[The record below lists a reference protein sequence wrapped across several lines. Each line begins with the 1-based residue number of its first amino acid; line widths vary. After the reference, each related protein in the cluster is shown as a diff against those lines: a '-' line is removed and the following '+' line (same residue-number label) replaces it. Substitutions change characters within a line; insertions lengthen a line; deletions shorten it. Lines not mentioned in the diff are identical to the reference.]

1 MTGGPYRRASREFLR
16 TSKISIFWKENEK
29 GRTRTNK
36 MGKRTAKYFNIAQV
50 KKMAAEY
57 GVADNAL
64 FVQTLKNYET
74 VQKAI
79 EITNAIL
86 ESEDMTI
93 SKEYVKGRENLYMH
107 PAIKELPRQIE
118 AANKTV
124 DKLLDIIEKLGK
136 KSSTGDELLDYI
148 RK

>member
-1 MTGGPYRRASREFLR
+1 MAK
-16 TSKISIFWKENEK
+16 SK
-29 GRTRTNK
+29 
-36 MGKRTAKYFNIAQV
+36 AKYFDVKQV
-50 KKMAAEY
+50 IQMAADY
-57 GVADNAL
+57 GVADNPL

-74 VQKAI
+74 VQRAI
-79 EITNAIL
+79 ELTNEIL
-86 ESEDMTI
+86 NSDDMTI

-107 PAIKELPRQIE
+107 PAIKELPKQIDV
-118 AANKTV
+118 ANKTV

>member
-1 MTGGPYRRASREFLR
+1 MA
-16 TSKISIFWKENEK
+16 K
-29 GRTRTNK
+29 TR
-36 MGKRTAKYFNIAQV
+36 AKYFDIKQV
-50 KKMAAEY
+50 KQMAAEY
-57 GVADNAL
+57 GVAENPL

-79 EITNAIL
+79 EMTNAIL
-86 ESEDMTI
+86 DSEDMTI

-107 PAIKELPRQIE
+107 PAIKELPKQID

-124 DKLLDIIEKLGK
+124 DKLLDIIERLGK
-136 KSSTGDELLDYI
+136 KNTTGDELLDYI

>member
-1 MTGGPYRRASREFLR
+1 MAKT
-16 TSKISIFWKENEK
+16 K
-29 GRTRTNK
+29 
-36 MGKRTAKYFNIAQV
+36 AKYFDLKQVTQMAQD
-50 KKMAAEY
+50 Y
-57 GVADNAL
+57 GVAENPL

-79 EITNAIL
+79 EMTNTIL
-86 ESEDMTI
+86 ESESMTI

-107 PAIKELPRQIE
+107 PAIKELPKQID

-136 KSSTGDELLDYI
+136 KNTTGDELLDYI

>member
-1 MTGGPYRRASREFLR
+1 MEERQSTEDMAR
-16 TSKISIFWKENEK
+16 SK
-29 GRTRTNK
+29 
-36 MGKRTAKYFNIAQV
+36 AKYFDIKQV
-50 KKMAAEY
+50 IQMAKDY
-57 GVADNAL
+57 GVSENPL

-79 EITNAIL
+79 EMTNAIL
-86 ESEDMTI
+86 DSEDMTI

-107 PAIKELPRQIE
+107 PAIKELPKQID

-136 KSSTGDELLDYI
+136 KNTTGDELLDYI

>member
-1 MTGGPYRRASREFLR
+1 MEERR
-16 TSKISIFWKENEK
+16 
-29 GRTRTNK
+29 RTRK
-36 MGKRTAKYFNIAQV
+36 MAKARAKYFDIKQV
-50 KKMAAEY
+50 KQMAAEY
-57 GVADNAL
+57 GVAENPL

-79 EITNAIL
+79 EMTNAIL
-86 ESEDMTI
+86 DSEDMTI

-107 PAIKELPRQIE
+107 PAIKELPKQID

-124 DKLLDIIEKLGK
+124 DKLLDIIERLGK
-136 KSSTGDELLDYI
+136 KNTTGDELLDYI

>member
-1 MTGGPYRRASREFLR
+1 MAR
-16 TSKISIFWKENEK
+16 SK
-29 GRTRTNK
+29 
-36 MGKRTAKYFNIAQV
+36 AKYFDIKQV
-50 KKMAAEY
+50 IQMAKDY
-57 GVADNAL
+57 GVSENPL

-79 EITNAIL
+79 EMTNAIL
-86 ESEDMTI
+86 DSEDMTI

-107 PAIKELPRQIE
+107 PAIKELPKQID

-124 DKLLDIIEKLGK
+124 DKLLDIIERLGK
-136 KSSTGDELLDYI
+136 KNTTGDELLDYI

>member
-1 MTGGPYRRASREFLR
+1 MA
-16 TSKISIFWKENEK
+16 K
-29 GRTRTNK
+29 GK
-36 MGKRTAKYFNIAQV
+36 AKYFNIDAV
-50 KKMAAEY
+50 IKMAADY
-57 GVADNAL
+57 GVSDNPL

-79 EITNAIL
+79 EMTNAIL
-86 ESEDMTI
+86 NSEEMTI

-107 PAIKELPRQIE
+107 PAIKELPKQID

-124 DKLLDIIEKLGK
+124 DKMLDIIERLGK
-136 KSSTGDELLDYI
+136 KNTTGDDLLDYI

>member
-1 MTGGPYRRASREFLR
+1 M
-16 TSKISIFWKENEK
+16 K
-29 GRTRTNK
+29 GRQRTND
-36 MGKRTAKYFNIAQV
+36 MAKRTKKYFDIADV

-57 GVADNAL
+57 GVADNPL

-74 VQKAI
+74 IQKAI
-79 EITNAIL
+79 EITNSIL
-86 ESEDMTI
+86 ESDDMTI

-107 PAIKELPRQIE
+107 PAIKELPKQIE

-124 DKLLDIIEKLGK
+124 DKMMDIIDKLGK
-136 KSSTGDELLDYI
+136 KNTTGDELLDYI

>member
-1 MTGGPYRRASREFLR
+1 VEERQSTEDMAR
-16 TSKISIFWKENEK
+16 SK
-29 GRTRTNK
+29 
-36 MGKRTAKYFNIAQV
+36 AKYFDIKQV
-50 KKMAAEY
+50 IQMAKDY
-57 GVADNAL
+57 GVSENPL

-79 EITNAIL
+79 EMTNAIL
-86 ESEDMTI
+86 DSEDMTI

-107 PAIKELPRQIE
+107 PAIKELPKQID

-136 KSSTGDELLDYI
+136 KNTTGDELLDYI

>member
-1 MTGGPYRRASREFLR
+1 MAKAKQT
-16 TSKISIFWKENEK
+16 KQ
-29 GRTRTNK
+29 
-36 MGKRTAKYFNIAQV
+36 KYFDVSKV
-50 KKMAAEY
+50 KAMAAEY
-57 GVADNAL
+57 GVAENPL

-79 EITNAIL
+79 ELTNTVIEAD
-86 ESEDMTI
+86 DMTI

-107 PAIKELPRQIE
+107 PAIKELPKQID

-124 DKLLDIIEKLGK
+124 DKMMDIIDRLGK
-136 KSSTGDELLDYI
+136 KNTTGDDLLDYI

>member
-1 MTGGPYRRASREFLR
+1 MA
-16 TSKISIFWKENEK
+16 
-29 GRTRTNK
+29 
-36 MGKRTAKYFNIAQV
+36 KRTKKYFDIAEI
-50 KKMAAEY
+50 KKMAADY
-57 GVADNAL
+57 GVADNPL
-64 FVQTLKNYET
+64 FLQTLKNYET
-74 VQKAI
+74 AQKAI

-136 KSSTGDELLDYI
+136 KNSTGDELLDYI

>member
-1 MTGGPYRRASREFLR
+1 MEERQSTEDMAR
-16 TSKISIFWKENEK
+16 SK
-29 GRTRTNK
+29 
-36 MGKRTAKYFNIAQV
+36 AKYFDIKQV
-50 KKMAAEY
+50 IQMAKDY
-57 GVADNAL
+57 GVSENPL

-79 EITNAIL
+79 EMTNAIL
-86 ESEDMTI
+86 DSEDMTI

-107 PAIKELPRQIE
+107 PAIKELPKQID

-124 DKLLDIIEKLGK
+124 DKLLDIIERLGK
-136 KSSTGDELLDYI
+136 KNTTGDELLDYI

>member
-1 MTGGPYRRASREFLR
+1 LEERRRK
-16 TSKISIFWKENEK
+16 TKMSKRK
-29 GRTRTNK
+29 
-36 MGKRTAKYFNIAQV
+36 AKYFDIKQV
-50 KKMAAEY
+50 IQMATEY
-57 GVADNAL
+57 GVDKNPL

-74 VQKAI
+74 IQKAI
-79 EITNAIL
+79 EMTNEIL
-86 ESEDMTI
+86 ISDDMTI

-107 PAIKELPRQIE
+107 PAIKELPKQIE

-136 KSSTGDELLDYI
+136 KNTTGDELLDYI

>member
-1 MTGGPYRRASREFLR
+1 MEERQSTRKMAR
-16 TSKISIFWKENEK
+16 SK
-29 GRTRTNK
+29 
-36 MGKRTAKYFNIAQV
+36 AKYFNIEQVIQMAQD
-50 KKMAAEY
+50 Y
-57 GVADNAL
+57 GVSENPL

-79 EITNAIL
+79 EMTNTIL
-86 ESEDMTI
+86 DSESITI

-107 PAIKELPRQIE
+107 PAIKELPKQID

-124 DKLLDIIEKLGK
+124 DKLLDIIEKLGRK
-136 KSSTGDELLDYI
+136 NTTGDELLDYI